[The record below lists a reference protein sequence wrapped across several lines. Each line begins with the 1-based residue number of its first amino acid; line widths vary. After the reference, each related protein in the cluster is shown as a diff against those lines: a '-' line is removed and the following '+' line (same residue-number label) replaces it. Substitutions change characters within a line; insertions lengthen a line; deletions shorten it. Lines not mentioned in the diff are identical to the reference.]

1 MIEEQ
6 KEEEKRAGARN
17 ELWQDLWN
25 ERSLVGSL
33 LCTLFE
39 NLKFC
44 SNSININS
52 NFFKFRG
59 KLNELR
65 INLTNDWLLN
75 RIEIVQISPYTG
87 ASVKKPKTWCY
98 IGAFKLND
106 SNGIAGKYLVFRI
119 SICIWR

>member
-59 KLNELR
+59 KLNEFR
-65 INLTNDWLLN
+65 INLTNDWLLT
-75 RIEIVQISPYTG
+75 RIEIAQISTYKG
-87 ASVKKPKTWCY
+87 VLQSKTENWRLNYLYWC
-98 IGAFKLND
+98 F
-106 SNGIAGKYLVFRI
+106 
-119 SICIWR
+119 

>member
-59 KLNELR
+59 KLNEFR
-65 INLTNDWLLN
+65 INLTNDWLLT
-75 RIEIVQISPYTG
+75 RIEIAQISTYKGVLQSNTENWRLYYLY
-87 ASVKKPKTWCY
+87 WC
-98 IGAFKLND
+98 F
-106 SNGIAGKYLVFRI
+106 
-119 SICIWR
+119 

>member
-59 KLNELR
+59 KLNEFR

-75 RIEIVQISPYTG
+75 TVTDLANSCANP
-87 ASVKKPKTWCY
+87 
-98 IGAFKLND
+98 L
-106 SNGIAGKYLVFRI
+106 FRRPQG
-119 SICIWR
+119 SLGCLEKGNQPLS

>member
-33 LCTLFE
+33 LCTLLE

-44 SNSININS
+44 SNSINIDLI
-52 NFFKFRG
+52 FFRLRG
-59 KLNELR
+59 KLNEFR

-75 RIEIVQISPYTG
+75 RIEISPFTG
-87 ASVKKPKTWCY
+87 VWQSKTENL
-98 IGAFKLND
+98 KL
-106 SNGIAGKYLVFRI
+106 YWHF
-119 SICIWR
+119 